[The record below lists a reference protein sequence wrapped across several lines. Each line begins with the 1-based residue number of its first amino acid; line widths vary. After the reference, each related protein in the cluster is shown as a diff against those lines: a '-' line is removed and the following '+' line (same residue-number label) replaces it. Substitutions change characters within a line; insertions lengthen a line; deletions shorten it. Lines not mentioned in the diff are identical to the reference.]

1 MTVALPG
8 GDLTRSFLFQ
18 YALILSE
25 RNLPSKDVIKV
36 ETNKGLILCI
46 FTGILDNDFCPLLSV
61 ENEFNDIPKL
71 FTAFGK
77 KQNIWLKYARNLAFI
92 Q

>member
-46 FTGILDNDFCPLLSV
+46 FTGILDNNFRPLLSV
-61 ENEFNDIPKL
+61 EN
-71 FTAFGK
+71 
-77 KQNIWLKYARNLAFI
+77 
-92 Q
+92 